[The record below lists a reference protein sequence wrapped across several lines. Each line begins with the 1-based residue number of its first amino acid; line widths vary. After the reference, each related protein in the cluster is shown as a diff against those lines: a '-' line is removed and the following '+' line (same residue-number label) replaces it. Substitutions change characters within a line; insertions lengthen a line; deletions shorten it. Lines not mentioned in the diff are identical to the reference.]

1 MAAPRKIIQIST
13 TVGLKEMPTIS
24 ALCDDGTVWTLI
36 PARQVG
42 WEKLTPIPQDN
53 DKDKI
58 DRDDLGKFE

>member
-1 MAAPRKIIQIST
+1 MRKIISICT
-13 TVGLKEMPTIS
+13 TVGLKEMPTIT

-53 DKDKI
+53 DKDRPV
-58 DRDDLGKFE
+58 RDDLGKFD

>member
-1 MAAPRKIIQIST
+1 MRKITNICT
-13 TVGLKEMPTIS
+13 TVGLKDMPTIT

-53 DKDKI
+53 DKDRPV
-58 DRDDLGKFE
+58 RDDLGKFE